1 MGENMQTKFHSDLKE
16 YLDAYAHLIYDI
28 TTTFPTNE
36 QFGLTSQLRRAAI
49 SVVLNYTEGYARM
62 RKAILKN
69 FIEISYGSLKE
80 SLYLV
85 EFSYKRKFM
94 TKEQYIQATELAN
107 IIAKMLWGML
117 KKLQVSS

>member
-1 MGENMQTKFHSDLKE
+1 MGENNQTKFHIDLKE
-16 YLDAYAHLIYDI
+16 YLDVYAHLVYDI
-28 TTTFPTNE
+28 TATFPTNE

-62 RKAILKN
+62 RKAVLKN

-80 SLYLV
+80 SLYLI
-85 EFSYKRKFM
+85 EFTYRRGFI
-94 TKEQYIQATELAN
+94 TKENHKKATELAD

-117 KKLQVSS
+117 KKL

>member
-1 MGENMQTKFHSDLKE
+1 MEENKQTKFHTDLRGF
-16 YLDAYAHLIYDI
+16 LDEYAHLIYDI

-62 RKAILKN
+62 RKAVLKN

-80 SLYLV
+80 SIYLI
-85 EFSYKRKFM
+85 EFTYKRKFM
-94 TKEQYIQATELAN
+94 TETNHKKATELAN

-117 KKLQVSS
+117 KKL

>member
-1 MGENMQTKFHSDLKE
+1 MGENKQTKFHVDLKG
-16 YLDAYAHLIYDI
+16 YLDSYAHLIYDVTI
-28 TTTFPTNE
+28 TFPTNE

-49 SVVLNYTEGYARM
+49 SVVLNYTEGYARI
-62 RKAILKN
+62 RKAVLKN

-80 SLYLV
+80 PLYLV

-94 TKEQYIQATELAN
+94 TEKHYLEATKLAN

-117 KKLQVSS
+117 KKL